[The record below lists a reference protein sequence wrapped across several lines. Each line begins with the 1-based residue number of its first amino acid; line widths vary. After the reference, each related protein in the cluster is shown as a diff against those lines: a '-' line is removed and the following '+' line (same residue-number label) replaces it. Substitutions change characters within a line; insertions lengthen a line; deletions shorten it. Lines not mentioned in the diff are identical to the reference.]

1 LVKARRQ
8 LAHGQFSSVNY
19 SGPRIAYAID
29 FYGVAES
36 AGGFKWILTVIDLFS
51 REVVFIP
58 TRSREAPEVVEV
70 LLRCLVNVKGV
81 PLFLVSDDAKE
92 FLSKLVQG
100 FADALGIRRIT
111 TKPYNPRGNAICESV
126 HRFLGQCLTRL
137 SLEERV
143 TWDTRVN
150 EFSFAHDT
158 AFHDSLG
165 CTPFEVGHGSLA
177 RTLTSSM
184 ILSDSDSKFSTTSD
198 VKGFYGRLKIA
209 AKEYHNL
216 ARTTAESVQAEQNAR
231 LDGSLFVRLF
241 TIL

>member
-1 LVKARRQ
+1 M
-8 LAHGQFSSVNY
+8 
-19 SGPRIAYAID
+19 
-29 FYGVAES
+29 
-36 AGGFKWILTVIDLFS
+36 
-51 REVVFIP
+51 
-58 TRSREAPEVVEV
+58 
-70 LLRCLVNVKGV
+70 NVKGV

-209 AKEYHNL
+209 AKEY
-216 ARTTAESVQAEQNAR
+216 
-231 LDGSLFVRLF
+231 
-241 TIL
+241 TILPELRPKVFKLSKMLDSMVLLLCDPIVSGTEFVSIFLLVLSIRTGR